1 MNIKSLIKKLI
12 AMAKKII
19 TKIEFQS
26 LLFKKVNFVNGTD
39 AELNSSQLEGARKQF
54 PVGGDK
60 PDNACLTA
68 DEVNVTYTTNGKK
81 YSVTAPNGY
90 EDKRLVPDVVVNVS
104 ESSTGVTYVNIYAK
118 DLSARLYA
126 EVISTRPVDEYDSGD
141 TSGYVHVDITGLPN
155 ISGVKA
161 KVKGRTPISQFPYYT
176 NSSKYAECNSNT
188 GVWESD
194 ESRDNVDIRNEYYVS
209 QYINWTYID
218 ADDADNWGLNIIGF
232 TGTGVSELS
241 TGNGYSITN
250 GSTVYRIYVTA
261 SDDIQLEL
269 R

>member
-26 LLFKKVNFVNGTD
+26 LLFKKVNFVDDTD

-81 YSVTAPNGY
+81 YAVTAPNGY

-104 ESSTGVTYVNIYAK
+104 ESVTYVDIYAK

-126 EVISTRPVDEYDSGD
+126 EVISTRPVDEYGDGD

-161 KVKGRTPISQFPYYT
+161 KVRGQTPISQFPYYEKE
-176 NSSKYAECNSNT
+176 SKYAECNSTT

-194 ESRDNVDIRNEYYVS
+194 ESRDDVDIRNDYYS
-209 QYINWTYID
+209 EQYVEWTVIY
-218 ADDADNWGLNIIGF
+218 ADNADNWWLNIIGF
-232 TGTGVSELS
+232 IGTGVSELS
-241 TGNGYSITN
+241 SGNGYSITH

-261 SDDIQLEL
+261 SDDIKLEL